1 MNQESNVPNAEQP
14 DLWARQQSLTAE
26 LRELQASGA
35 TDDQIAAKADT
46 INRNV
51 AELVESGQLGAE
63 DGWSL
68 SAGENPY
75 LDRAEGYEEPE
86 L

>member
-1 MNQESNVPNAEQP
+1 MSPESNVPNAEQP

-35 TDDQIAAKADT
+35 SEDEIAAKADSV
-46 INRNV
+46 NRNV
-51 AELVESGQLGAE
+51 AELVDSGQLGAE

-68 SAGENPY
+68 SAGDNPY
-75 LDRAEGYEEPE
+75 LAREEGHQEPE